1 MNELIIQLMFCL
13 RAIQRYRWPM
23 FGIMA
28 AVSLIA
34 CSGVLFKPD
43 KFEARATLRLSSESM
58 LDPIMDGLIT
68 KDNMTQELANLMK
81 RSLVA
86 RPNLEQVIRE
96 TDLNLEV
103 RTKVDQ
109 QKLLEMLAKKVVV
122 KADRQGK
129 LFNITYT
136 GGDPKQVK
144 EVVDVLM
151 KIFIEKSV
159 GATDEGSAM
168 SRRFLDLRIKD
179 YEGKLEA
186 AETRLKVFKRDNFSS
201 IPAEGQSVFA
211 RMNTATQEL
220 VDAKLQLREAQKRRE
235 ALQLR
240 LEKTGAPVSAAD
252 QAKMIAEADEIK
264 TLESDLTDLTT
275 RFTDRHP
282 HVVVMRDKLEA
293 LRGRRSQSNDETQ
306 HDAGYSLADG
316 GQAYR
321 DMVVELG
328 NAEADVAAF
337 SERVDSY
344 VRLISSLKIGID
356 KMTAVEAD
364 FAKVNRDYEIIKNLY
379 SALVNRRESA
389 ELTDQVKNSTSNIR
403 FEIVEPPVLPVLPA
417 GPSRLILL
425 IVSMVLAIGAGG
437 AGAVALGV
445 LNAPVSSEKDL
456 AEIAPYPVLGIVSST
471 LSIKPLKTNRDLAA
485 YAAACSLL
493 LVFYGG
499 LIFAQVQQF
508 DLAQYVVGMFS

>member
-1 MNELIIQLMFCL
+1 MDELIIQLTFCL
-13 RAIQRYRWPM
+13 QAIQRYRWQM

-58 LDPIMDGLIT
+58 LGPIMDGLIT
-68 KDNMTQELANLMK
+68 KDKMTQEMAKLMK

-86 RPNLEQVIRE
+86 RPNLERVIRE

-103 RTKVDQ
+103 RTKLDEQ
-109 QKLLEMLAKKVVV
+109 RLLETLAKKIVV
-122 KADRQGK
+122 KTDREGK
-129 LFNITYT
+129 LFTITYT
-136 GGDPKQVK
+136 GRNPKQVK

-159 GATDEGSAM
+159 GATAEDSIM
-168 SRRFLDLRIKD
+168 SRRFLDLRIKE
-179 YEGKLEA
+179 YEGKLES
-186 AETRLKVFKRDNFSS
+186 AEMRLKEFKRENFSS

-211 RMNTATQEL
+211 RMNTTRQDL
-220 VDAKLQLREAQKRRE
+220 TTAKLEFREAKKRRD
-235 ALQLR
+235 ALQLQ
-240 LEKTGAPVSAAD
+240 LEKTGAPVSAAQ
-252 QAKMIAEADEIK
+252 QARLIAEADEIK
-264 TLESDLTDLTT
+264 KIESDLIDLTT

-282 HVVVMRDKLEA
+282 HVVVLREKLEQF
-293 LRGRRSQSNDETQ
+293 RRRQNQANGVTANG
-306 HDAGYSLADG
+306 AGYTLNDG
-316 GQAYR
+316 GLAYR

-328 NAEADVAAF
+328 KAEADVAAL
-337 SERVDSY
+337 SERVESY
-344 VRLISSLKIGID
+344 IRLISNLKIGID
-356 KMTAVEAD
+356 EMTAVEAE

-379 SALVNRRESA
+379 VALVQRRESA
-389 ELTDQVKNSTSNIR
+389 ELTDEVKSSTANIR

-425 IVSMVLAIGAGG
+425 IVSMALAIGAGG

-445 LNAPVSSEKDL
+445 LNAPVSSVKDL

-471 LSIKPLKTNRDLAA
+471 ISIKLLKKTHDLVA
-485 YAAACSLL
+485 YTAACGLL
-493 LVFYGG
+493 LAFYGG

-508 DLAQYVVGMFS
+508 DLAKYLAGMFS

>member
-1 MNELIIQLMFCL
+1 VDELIVQLTFCL
-13 RAIQRYRWPM
+13 QAIQRYRWPM

-34 CSGVLFKPD
+34 CTGVLFKPD

-58 LDPIMDGLIT
+58 LGPIMDGLVT
-68 KDNMTQELANLMK
+68 KDKMTQEMAKLMK

-86 RPNLEQVIRE
+86 RPNLERVIRE

-103 RTKVDQ
+103 RTKLDE
-109 QKLLEMLAKKVVV
+109 QKLLETLAKKIAV
-122 KADRQGK
+122 KTGREGK
-129 LFNITYT
+129 LYTITYT

-159 GATDEGSAM
+159 GATSEDSIM
-168 SRRFLDLRIKD
+168 SRRFLDLRIKE
-179 YEGKLEA
+179 YEVKLES
-186 AETRLKVFKRDNFSS
+186 AESRLKEFKRENFSS

-211 RMNTATQEL
+211 RMNTTKQDLTTAQLE
-220 VDAKLQLREAQKRRE
+220 LREAEKRRD
-235 ALQLR
+235 ALQIQ
-240 LEKTGAPVSAAD
+240 LEKTGAPVSPAE
-252 QAKMIAEADEIK
+252 QARLIAEADEIK
-264 TLESDLTDLTT
+264 KIESDLIDLTT

-282 HVVVMRDKLEA
+282 HVVVLREKLEVFQ
-293 LRGRRSQSNDETQ
+293 RRQNQSQRVTPNGT
-306 HDAGYSLADG
+306 GYSLKDG

-328 NAEADVAAF
+328 KAEADVAAF
-337 SERVDSY
+337 SERVESY
-344 VRLISSLKIGID
+344 ISLINNLKIGID
-356 KMTAVEAD
+356 KMTAVEAE
-364 FAKVNRDYEIIKNLY
+364 FSKVNRDYEIIKNLY
-379 SALVNRRESA
+379 SALVQRRESA
-389 ELTDQVKNSTSNIR
+389 ELTDEVKSSTANIR

-425 IVSMVLAIGAGG
+425 IASMVLAIGAGV
-437 AGAVALGV
+437 AGAVALRI
-445 LNAPVSSEKDL
+445 LNAPVSSVKDL

-471 LSIKPLKTNRDLAA
+471 ISKNPLKTRRDLVA
-485 YAAACSLL
+485 YAAACGLL
-493 LVFYGG
+493 LAFYGG

-508 DLAQYVVGMFS
+508 DLAQYLVGMFS